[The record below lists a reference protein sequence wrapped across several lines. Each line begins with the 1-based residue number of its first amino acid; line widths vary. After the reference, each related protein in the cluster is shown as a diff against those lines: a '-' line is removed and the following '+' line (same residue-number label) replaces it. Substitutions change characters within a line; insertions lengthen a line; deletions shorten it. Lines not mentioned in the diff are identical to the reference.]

1 MCVPH
6 AQISYFP
13 SPDVMDRMQ
22 NGGFGSVA
30 FDRAFMSCVEETS
43 SQRYK
48 VEFKHTPRR
57 VTAARHPFRGPWPGG
72 AVTAA

>member
-6 AQISYFP
+6 AQISYVP
-13 SPDVMDRMQ
+13 SPYVMERMQ

-48 VEFKHTPRR
+48 VEFKQYQYGQGEEHAFCGIRLSSES
-57 VTAARHPFRGPWPGG
+57 HG
-72 AVTAA
+72 